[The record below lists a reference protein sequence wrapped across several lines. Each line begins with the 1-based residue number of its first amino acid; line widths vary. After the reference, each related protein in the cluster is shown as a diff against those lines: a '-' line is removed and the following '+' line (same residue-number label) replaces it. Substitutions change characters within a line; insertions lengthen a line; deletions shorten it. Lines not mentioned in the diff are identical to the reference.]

1 MKMKESEL
9 NHFLNSAL
17 KDSISEDAVFIRR
30 QADNFDY
37 YVGDEPMASGEDDRS
52 SVVSNDCHDLVEA
65 DLPSLARI
73 FLGSNEIMEF
83 KPIGSNPDEIKEAE
97 EKTKYINYLIRGQKD
112 SYKTQI
118 DWLKAS
124 EINTVAA
131 VKFYVQEKTTTDER
145 EYKGLSEIE
154 MTLLTQDLAAMS
166 GVESVDPVEQE
177 EEEGLYNVTFR
188 IKKKFKKYVV
198 ASVPI
203 ENFIFTRNATSKDD
217 AQLIGDIQY
226 KTKGALIAD
235 GWKIED
241 VKDIPQTGRDAQGQL
256 VANKRSS
263 GSRIDDTTNDAHWT
277 SEVVKVE
284 YLYPLVDFDGDGIPE
299 RRHIVRVADTEIL
312 ENKPFGIA
320 PYAIMSGITMPHVA
334 IGRSRVEIA
343 KATQDVKTHL
353 MRGLMDNASAV
364 SRPGWMVNDMDG
376 KGVGRVELDDLL
388 NDRINK
394 IVRVDGPIS
403 GNILPLDTPFVGDKL
418 LMTIQYVDAARAQT
432 TGSLMAQQGLD
443 RDALGKETATRFQGV
458 ADQSGAKVELV
469 ARNLAEIG
477 YRDLYEGMAWL
488 VTHYQDEESEIQ
500 VLGKPL
506 KIDPRKWKYE
516 HYCTSLVG
524 LGAGDSQDMIANIS
538 SLYGMLTQM
547 QSQGSLLVDSKKVY
561 NAAAKIVK
569 LMGLHNVSDYLNA
582 PDVEPEQLMALLEQS
597 MKQNEQLQSALQ
609 QAQPEMIR
617 AKAQIAI
624 EQNRAEIQS
633 SKDDAAYDADIRK
646 YMLDL
651 AQKQEQW
658 QSEMEAKAL
667 QFLQE
672 QLTKRTE
679 LDLKYNGNPVNDIP
693 GTLEDTI

>member
-83 KPIGSNPDEIKEAE
+83 RPIGSSPDEIKEAE

-154 MTLLTQDLAAMS
+154 MALLTQDLAAMS

-198 ASVPI
+198 AAVPI

-226 KTKGALIAD
+226 KTKGSLIAD

-241 VKDIPQTGRDAQGQL
+241 VKDLPQTGRDAQGQL

-364 SRPGWMVNDMDG
+364 SRPGWLVNDMDG

-418 LMTIQYVDAARAQT
+418 LMTIHYVDAARAQT

-458 ADQSGAKVELV
+458 ADQSSAKIELV

-569 LMGLHNVSDYLNA
+569 LMGLHNVSDYLND

-597 MKQNEQLQSALQ
+597 MKQNEQLQLAMQ

-633 SKDDAAYDADIRK
+633 SKDAAAYDADIRK
-646 YMLDL
+646 YMLGL

-658 QSEMEAKAL
+658 QSEMEAKSL

-679 LDLKYNGNPVNDIP
+679 LDLKYNGNPVNDIQ